1 MSISNNIDGS
11 TGGSGQLLDFL
22 SLVTNPKIYEAKIKT
37 LQEVTA
43 EHQKFVELV
52 APATEIIDLR
62 EKLKA
67 DKEKAKAA
75 LSEANLKAETLVKE
89 AQEKASGIIIAAQAK
104 ADGLIDEAKKASDD
118 AKAAQS
124 EARQDAASVK
134 KAKTEYDNLSAS
146 LKAQQEQLA
155 KTQAQADVS
164 KKEADALRAD
174 LIEKHTAF
182 IKSL

>member
-43 EHQKFVELV
+43 THQKFVELV
-52 APATEIIDLR
+52 APATEIMDLR

-67 DKEKAKAA
+67 DKAAATETLSEARNKANVLVKNAQDTADSILAEAKAKADA
-75 LSEANLKAETLVKE
+75 
-89 AQEKASGIIIAAQAK
+89 
-104 ADGLIDEAKKASDD
+104 LIDEAKKASDD

-124 EARQDAASVK
+124 EARKTANDVK
-134 KAKTEYDNLSAS
+134 KAQVDFETAS
-146 LKAQQEQLA
+146 VELKSQQAQLA
-155 KTQAQADVS
+155 KTQAAAEAV
-164 KKEADALRAD
+164 KEDADAMRAY
-174 LIEKHTAF
+174 LIEKHTDF